1 MIAYLR
7 AIWRCRYFWFNLV
20 RMDLRTR
27 YRRSVLGMG
36 WSLLHPIA
44 MTAIFCVVFQTL
56 MMPEEGVAKY
66 APYLLAG
73 LATWN
78 FIMSSTMQGC
88 HCFFQGES
96 YIRQYPAPMAIYPL
110 RTALG
115 ASIHFLIA
123 LTVVVLMV
131 CLIRVFIAPPARPD
145 PAQAQV
151 SSASRGERGTG
162 AAAPQ
167 PQCSWPRYVVSLAW
181 LGPAVL
187 MLLLFTWSMAV
198 LAGVANVYFQD
209 TQHLC
214 EVGFQI
220 LLYMTPIF
228 YTKDLLEKKG
238 IGWLAEYNPIA
249 AFLDL
254 VRNPVLEGRPP
265 SATTLTVACST
276 LLVAMV
282 GAVLTLSRCQR
293 RLIFQL

>member
-1 MIAYLR
+1 MIEYLR

-27 YRRSVLGMG
+27 YRRSVLGLG

-78 FIMSSTMQGC
+78 FIMSATMQGC

-115 ASIHFLIA
+115 SLIHFLIA
-123 LTVVVLMV
+123 LTVVVVMV
-131 CLIRVFIAPPARPD
+131 CAIRVVIAPPAS
-145 PAQAQV
+145 PAASQTQV
-151 SSASRGERGTG
+151 APASPGEQSAG
-162 AAAPQ
+162 AAARQ
-167 PQCSWPRYVVSLAW
+167 PQCSWRRYLVTLAW
-181 LGPAVL
+181 LVPAVL
-187 MLLLFTWSMAV
+187 MLLLFAWSMAV

-214 EVGFQI
+214 EVGFQM

-228 YTKDLLEKKG
+228 YPKKLLVEKG
-238 IGWLAEYNPIA
+238 IGWMAEYNPIA

-254 VRNPVLEGRPP
+254 VRNPVLEGRSP

-282 GAVLTLSRCQR
+282 GAMFTLSRCQR